1 MGSVIIMLLSDETR
15 IICCANYKYDA
26 SINEID
32 LVHHRI
38 QSLEAFQT
46 GIESI
51 DWIYGIIWSINNL
64 SINKSKNFT
73 KIWKNTPKKNITK
86 PKSHETIKIKW
97 IYSILFLSFFPT
109 ESHNTKK
116 NKKKKV

>member
-15 IICCANYKYDA
+15 IICCANYKFDA

-51 DWIYGIIWSINNL
+51 DWIYGII
-64 SINKSKNFT
+64 
-73 KIWKNTPKKNITK
+73 
-86 PKSHETIKIKW
+86 
-97 IYSILFLSFFPT
+97 
-109 ESHNTKK
+109 
-116 NKKKKV
+116 